1 METFSLMD
9 DECQSNERTDL
20 HPCEMYKTRLLRVD
34 LGPRSLQDPFQR
46 HIHKILHAVRYW
58 SLSRKLIRD
67 EENVDKETDAQ
78 MVVPEYNL
86 SCRVYHAVL
95 GSVGGRSIYG
105 RSVGYGFI
113 LRER

>member
-67 EENVDKETDAQ
+67 EENVDKETDASHKWSYQ
-78 MVVPEYNL
+78 NTIFLAEFITRFLVALVAGVFMVVPL
-86 SCRVYHAVL
+86 VMVL
-95 GSVGGRSIYG
+95 Y
-105 RSVGYGFI
+105 
-113 LRER
+113 